1 LVIALLRDTV
11 GSKAVPMQSDR
22 QFERLFPSRH
32 IAGAVFLVIFAAIA
46 GGCSTD
52 QTPTKIMVTPIA
64 STMSPARPP
73 DCDMPVLSQQ
83 PTTTYQQIA
92 IIEAW
97 ANVEED
103 PAKVLPDMKRQA
115 CAAGAQALLI
125 VDNRK
130 QDIKSLLYG
139 PTPNEKE
146 NEITSENRD
155 PNQAAD
161 YIKTMQHHPRVGEA
175 GHTGYYIDAVAITY
189 SSGSNTTAKEQPS
202 TP

>member
-1 LVIALLRDTV
+1 
-11 GSKAVPMQSDR
+11 
-22 QFERLFPSRH
+22 
-32 IAGAVFLVIFAAIA
+32 
-46 GGCSTD
+46 
-52 QTPTKIMVTPIA
+52 
-64 STMSPARPP
+64 
-73 DCDMPVLSQQ
+73 MPVLTQQ
-83 PTTTYQQIA
+83 PTAAYQQIA
-92 IIEAW
+92 IVEAW

-103 PAKVLPDMKRQA
+103 PAKVLPEMKRQA
-115 CAAGAQALLI
+115 CTTGAQALLI

-189 SSGSNTTAKEQPS
+189 ISASSTTAKEQPS
-202 TP
+202 NP